1 MATTTYL
8 EAIRQGLFEE
18 MRKDERVIMLGED
31 IAKYGGAFKVTAGLF
46 DEFGAER
53 VIDTPISESA
63 IVGAAIGMSMNGLR
77 PVAEMQF
84 IDFITC
90 AFDQITSYAAKS
102 RYRWG
107 VGIPMVVR
115 GPCGGNVHGGPF
127 HSANPEMYFAHT
139 PGLKVVTPATAY
151 DAKGLIKA
159 AIRDEDPVLFFEH
172 KYLYRRIKEELPTDD
187 YIVPI
192 GKAALRRPGKDITL
206 VTYGAM
212 LYQAYEAAEA
222 LAPDIE
228 LEIIDLRSIMPFDMD
243 MVMDSVKKTSRCIL
257 LHEDTLTGGIGGE
270 IAARL
275 ADEAFTYLEAP
286 IKRITSPDAPVP
298 FAPTLEEAFLPNAA
312 DVVKTA
318 RELMAF

>member
-1 MATTTYL
+1 MAAITYL
-8 EAIRQGLFEE
+8 EAIRQGMFEE
-18 MRKDERVIMLGED
+18 MRRDERVVMLGED
-31 IAKYGGAFKVTAGLF
+31 IAKYGGAFKVTAGMF
-46 DEFGAER
+46 DEFGPTR
-53 VIDTPISESA
+53 VVDTPISESA
-63 IVGAAIGMSMNGLR
+63 LVGAAIGMSMNGYL
-77 PVAEMQF
+77 PVVEMQF

-107 VGIPMVVR
+107 VGVPMVVR

-159 AIRDEDPVLFFEH
+159 AIRDQDPVLFFEH
-172 KYLYRRIKEELPTDD
+172 KYLYRRIKEELPVDD

-212 LYQAYEAAEA
+212 LYLAYEAAEA
-222 LAPDIE
+222 LSPEIE
-228 LEIIDLRSIMPFDMD
+228 LEIIDLRSILPFDIE
-243 MVMDSVKKTSRCIL
+243 MVMDSVKKTSRCII

-286 IKRITSPDAPVP
+286 IKRIASPDAPVP
-298 FAPTLEEAFLPNAA
+298 FAPTLEEAFLP
-312 DVVKTA
+312 KTA
-318 RELMAF
+318 DIIKVSRELMAF

>member
-1 MATTTYL
+1 M
-8 EAIRQGLFEE
+8 
-18 MRKDERVIMLGED
+18 
-31 IAKYGGAFKVTAGLF
+31 F
-46 DEFGAER
+46 DEFGPTR

-63 IVGAAIGMSMNGLR
+63 IVGAAIGMSMNGYL
-77 PVAEMQF
+77 PVVEMQF

-107 VGIPMVVR
+107 VGVPMVVR

-159 AIRDEDPVLFFEH
+159 AIRDQDPVLFFEH
-172 KYLYRRIKEELPTDD
+172 KYLYRRIKEELPVDD

-212 LYQAYEAAEA
+212 LYLAYEAAEA
-222 LAPDIE
+222 LSPEIE
-228 LEIIDLRSIMPFDMD
+228 LEIIDLRSILPFDID
-243 MVMDSVKKTSRCIL
+243 MVMDSVKKTSRCII

-286 IKRITSPDAPVP
+286 IKRIASPDAPVP
-298 FAPTLEEAFLPNAA
+298 FAPTLEEAFLP
-312 DVVKTA
+312 KTA
-318 RELMAF
+318 DIIKVSRELMAF

>member
-18 MRKDERVIMLGED
+18 MKKDDRVVMLGED
-31 IAKYGGAFKVTAGLF
+31 IAKYGGAFKVTAGLL
-46 DEFGAER
+46 DEFGPAR

-77 PVAEMQF
+77 PVCEMQF

-107 VGIPMVVR
+107 VGVPMVVR

-151 DAKGLIKA
+151 DAKGLIKS

-172 KYLYRRIKEELPTDD
+172 KYLYRRIKEELPAED
-187 YIVPI
+187 YSVPI

-212 LYQAYEAAEA
+212 LYLAYEAAEA
-222 LAPDIE
+222 LAPEIE
-228 LEIIDLRSIMPFDMD
+228 LEVIDLRSIMPFDIE
-243 MVMDSVKKTSRCIL
+243 MVMDSVKKTSRCII

-286 IKRITSPDAPVP
+286 IKRIASPDAPVP
-298 FAPTLEEAFLPNAA
+298 FAPTLEEAFLPKTA
-312 DVVKTA
+312 DVIKVA

>member
-18 MRKDERVIMLGED
+18 MRKDERVVLLGED

-46 DEFGAER
+46 DEFGPTR
-53 VIDTPISESA
+53 VVDTPISESA
-63 IVGAAIGMSMNGLR
+63 IVGAAIGMSMNGYL
-77 PVAEMQF
+77 PVCEMQF

-107 VGIPMVVR
+107 VGVPIVVR

-151 DAKGLIKA
+151 DAKGLIRA
-159 AIRDEDPVLFFEH
+159 AIRDPDPVLFFEH
-172 KYLYRRIKEELPTDD
+172 KYLYRRIKEELPAEE

-192 GKAALRRPGKDITL
+192 GKAVLRRPGKDITL

-212 LYQAYEAAEA
+212 LYLAYEAAEQ

-228 LEIIDLRSIMPFDMD
+228 LEIIDLRSIMPFDIE
-243 MVMDSVKKTSRCIL
+243 MVMDSVKKTSRCII

-286 IKRITSPDAPVP
+286 IKRIASPDAPVP
-298 FAPTLEEAFLPNAA
+298 FAPTLEEAFLPKTA
-312 DVVKTA
+312 DVVNTA
-318 RELMAF
+318 RALMAF

>member
-1 MATTTYL
+1 MAAITYL
-8 EAIRQGLFEE
+8 EAIRQGMFEE
-18 MRKDERVIMLGED
+18 MRRDDRVIMMGED
-31 IAKYGGAFKVTAGLF
+31 IAKYGGAFKVTAGMY
-46 DEFGAER
+46 DEFGPGR

-63 IVGAAIGMSMNGLR
+63 IVGAAIGMSMNGML
-77 PVAEMQF
+77 PVCEMQF

-107 VGIPMVVR
+107 VGVPLVVR

-139 PGLKVVTPATAY
+139 PGLKVLTPATAY

-159 AIRDEDPVLFFEH
+159 AIRDPDPVLFFEH
-172 KYLYRRIKEELPTDD
+172 KYLYRRIKEELPAED

-212 LYQAYEAAEA
+212 LYLAYEAAEQ

-228 LEIIDLRSIMPFDMD
+228 LEIIDLRSILPFDIE
-243 MVMDSVKKTSRCIL
+243 MVMDSVKKTSRCII

-286 IKRITSPDAPVP
+286 IKRIASPDAPVP
-298 FAPTLEEAFLPNAA
+298 FAPTLEEAFLPKTS
-312 DVVKTA
+312 DIVKVS